1 MEHLLPYLPILLVA
15 LACPVS
21 MGLMMWF
28 MMRQMQG
35 GQKEQPSTDQRI
47 AELEREVQSL
57 RARRLDRTVDSTVD
71 SVEQQS
77 EERTEVVG

>member
-1 MEHLLPYLPILLVA
+1 MEQFLPYLPIFLVA

-28 MMRQMQG
+28 MMRMMQG
-35 GQKEQPSTDQRI
+35 GQKEQPNTARRI

-57 RARRLDRTVDSTVD
+57 RADRLDRPVDA
-71 SVEQQS
+71 VEQPP
-77 EERTEVVG
+77 EERREVVG